1 MTTPASI
8 FRGLHTSAQ
17 PLILFNAWDAG
28 SAAAIADSGARA
40 IATSSWAVAE
50 ASGYRDGEELPFERL
65 LDCTHRI
72 VASVNLP
79 VSVDAETGY
88 GATDE
93 AVAANVLTLVRA
105 GAAGINLEDRHPS
118 GPGLAPLHEA
128 ARRIA
133 AIRHAMKENGLDVF
147 INARCDVFF
156 TDSPDTAAPDTS
168 RLAEAAQRAD
178 AYLAAGADGIFLPG
192 LADPALVAQAA
203 RAVAAPLNVMVR
215 SPDAITSLR
224 EAGARRIS
232 FGPAPFIAAMNGLRS
247 AARSAVDA

>member
-8 FRGLHTSAQ
+8 FRSLHTSAQ

-28 SAAAIADSGARA
+28 SAAAIADSGASA

-65 LDCTHRI
+65 VDCTRRI
-72 VASVNLP
+72 VASVSLP

-88 GATDE
+88 GKTDE

-105 GAAGINLEDRHPS
+105 GAAGINLEDRNPS
-118 GPGLAPLHEA
+118 GSGLASLHEA
-128 ARRIA
+128 AGRIA
-133 AIRHAMKENGLDVF
+133 AIRHAVKQNGRDVF

-156 TDSPDTAAPDTS
+156 MDSADITTS
-168 RLAEAAQRAD
+168 GTGKLAEAVKRAQ

-192 LADPALVAQAA
+192 LSDLSLVEQAA
-203 RAVAAPLNVMVR
+203 RAIAAPLNVMVR
-215 SPDAITSLR
+215 SPDAIAPLR
-224 EAGARRIS
+224 QAGARRIS

-247 AARSAVDA
+247 AARSAFDA

>member
-8 FRGLHTSAQ
+8 LRDLHTSSA
-17 PLILFNAWDAG
+17 PLIVFNAWDAG
-28 SAAAIADSGARA
+28 SAVAIADSGARA

-50 ASGYRDGEELPFERL
+50 AAGYRDGEELPFERL
-65 LDCTHRI
+65 LDCTRRI
-72 VASVNLP
+72 VASVDLP

-105 GAAGINLEDRHPS
+105 GAAGINLEDRDPS
-118 GPGLAPLHEA
+118 GPGLAPVQDA

-133 AIRHAMKENGLDVF
+133 AIREAVKAHGLDVF

-156 TDSPDTAAPDTS
+156 TGGADTTVSDTA
-168 RLAEAAQRAD
+168 RLAEAVKRAD

-192 LADPALVAQAA
+192 LSDPALVAQAA
-203 RAVAAPLNVMVR
+203 RAIAAPLNVMVR
-215 SPDAITSLR
+215 SPDAIVPLR

-247 AARSAVDA
+247 AARSAFDA